1 VEKREKRKKL
11 RKIESGGRKVREKN
25 SELDKE
31 LEREGEKEALVR
43 ERKERGEER
52 EKKGDSIEER

>member
-1 VEKREKRKKL
+1 M
-11 RKIESGGRKVREKN
+11 REKN